1 MPNLAALWLAVIGFG
16 IAAIVGAVVSKIL
29 AQISA
34 NENNTAVTE
43 IVNYGQEAV
52 KTLVSWLPTL
62 AIAIAGV
69 IIIVLIAR
77 AFGGLG
83 RRGE

>member
-1 MPNLAALWLAVIGFG
+1 MNLSALWLAVLGFG
-16 IAAIVGAVVSKIL
+16 IAAIVGAVTSKIL

-34 NENNTAVTE
+34 SETNENVTA
-43 IVNYGQEAV
+43 IVGYGQEAI

>member
-1 MPNLAALWLAVIGFG
+1 MNLAALWLAVLGFG
-16 IAAIVGAVVSKIL
+16 IAAIVSAVVNKIL
-29 AQISA
+29 NQIAA
-34 NENNTAVTE
+34 NENDTAVTQ
-43 IVNYGQEAV
+43 VVSYGQEAI

-77 AFGGLG
+77 AFGGFG
-83 RRGE
+83 ARGE

>member
-1 MPNLAALWLAVIGFG
+1 MNLSALWLAVLGFG